1 MITGAND
8 VLAVY
13 ASGRRL
19 HELMTL
25 GDWRAAQTIFL
36 GSPVT
41 DETTAGRVRYQH
53 LTASPTSRQHVVTHV
68 LDAWLLQEAR
78 HLNQVYA
85 IAPAIVTADSSKLAD
100 RHPLRISTPRH
111 SSSERI
117 NRGFERVPRATA
129 DTLSA
134 GLETREN
141 HALGRLA
148 YQMACS
154 GIDISSI
161 DPAAVSVHL
170 SSHQVVATY
179 ASQYEDFRVVLDD
192 IGTFPMTLWAGTRR
206 VYSAPHFSGCTVD
219 YITECTEAFS
229 GRAKDMQCDAV
240 YLAIL
245 LALRRAVATAS

>member
-25 GDWRAAQTIFL
+25 SDWRAAQVTFL
-36 GSPVT
+36 GSPVN
-41 DETTAGRVRYQH
+41 DEATAGRVRYQH
-53 LTASPTSRQHVVTHV
+53 FTSSPTSRQHVVTHI
-68 LDAWLLQEAR
+68 LDAWLLQKAR
-78 HLNQVYA
+78 YLDHVYA
-85 IAPAIVTADSSKLAD
+85 IAPAIVIAESNNLAD
-100 RHPLRISTPRH
+100 RSSLRISTPRH

-117 NRGFERVPRATA
+117 DRGFERVPRATA

-154 GIDISSI
+154 GLELSSL
-161 DPAAVSVHL
+161 DPAAVSVHW
-170 SSHQVVATY
+170 SPDQIVATY
-179 ASQYEDFRVVLDD
+179 ATQYQNFQVVLDD
-192 IGTFPMTLWAGTRR
+192 TETSPMTLWARTRQ
-206 VYSAPHFSGCTVD
+206 VYSAPHFSGCVID
-219 YITECTEAFS
+219 YLIECTEAFS
-229 GRAKDMQCDAV
+229 GRATDMRCDALYV
-240 YLAIL
+240 DIL
-245 LALRRAVATAS
+245 LALRRAVATGS

>member
-1 MITGAND
+1 VIAGAND

-25 GDWRAAQTIFL
+25 SDWRVAQTTFL
-36 GSPVT
+36 GSPVI
-41 DETTAGRVRYQH
+41 DEATAAQVRYRH
-53 LTASPTSRQHVVTHV
+53 FTSSPASRQYIVTHV

-78 HLNQVYA
+78 HLDHVYA
-85 IAPAIVTADSSKLAD
+85 IAPAIVIAEGNNLTD
-100 RHPLRISTPRH
+100 RGSLSISTPRY

-117 NRGFERVPRATA
+117 DRGFERVPRATA

-154 GIDISSI
+154 GLDISSF
-161 DPAAVSVHL
+161 DAAAVSVHV
-170 SSHQVVATY
+170 SPDQIVATY
-179 ASQYEDFRVVLDD
+179 ASQHENFQVVLNDT
-192 IGTFPMTLWAGTRR
+192 GTTPMTLWAGTRQL
-206 VYSAPHFSGCTVD
+206 YSAPHFSGCAVD
-219 YITECTEAFS
+219 YLIECTEAFR
-229 GRAKDMQCDAV
+229 GRATGMCCDEL
-240 YLAIL
+240 YLDIL
-245 LALRRAVATAS
+245 SALRRAVATAS